1 MKLRIKSKSCFSAN
15 YCNDNNAGMAE
26 SSGQRI
32 KKFRFD
38 VVERVDL
45 LSNEEPNVPPLF
57 REELRNIRSCA
68 LGKISFRVYLL
79 SLDTTMMACSKKIY
93 LLLGSM
99 LKSTEL
105 PRSVPILHCVMLLVS
120 LIL

>member
-1 MKLRIKSKSCFSAN
+1 
-15 YCNDNNAGMAE
+15 MAE

-57 REELRNIRSCA
+57 REELRNIRRSCA
-68 LGKISFRVYLL
+68 LGKISFRVFVITGHRHDGLFQKNLL
-79 SLDTTMMACSKKIY
+79 AT
-93 LLLGSM
+93 G
-99 LKSTEL
+99 
-105 PRSVPILHCVMLLVS
+105 
-120 LIL
+120 